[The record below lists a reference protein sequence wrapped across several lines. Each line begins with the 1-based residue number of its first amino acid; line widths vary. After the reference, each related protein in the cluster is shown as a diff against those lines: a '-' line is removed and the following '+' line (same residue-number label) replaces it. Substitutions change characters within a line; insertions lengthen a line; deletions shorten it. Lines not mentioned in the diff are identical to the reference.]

1 MPDKREETEI
11 FNRFT
16 AIVKTKFTNSNINQL
31 DELYKRP
38 EFASE
43 KRILNEMNS
52 IGLSKGMLSGLAC
65 FAFLRISPRLISNYL
80 RRRVAGGSGINN
92 SGASKNPF
100 QQSSSNS
107 NSGYKF
113 DSFPASS
120 QNEERPGLIFRGV
133 RLMLDTFV
141 SMSIGAY
148 ASIYFTD
155 TTKMM
160 EKFEKIPLVEG
171 RSLLSEQL
179 CDDFTKEFKSYGKQF
194 WNSRH
199 HAMTT
204 DNSDDNRGGDEGGE
218 FRELIQGFVANCR
231 RREIYEKDIRQEQG
245 LGANDEVIVPTPGV
259 PQDIPV
265 TLDDLF
271 STKDFSVNEDG
282 DDDNNGDDFFDTYF
296 DDSSDDL
303 GEKSF
308 KD

>member
-1 MPDKREETEI
+1 MPDKREEETEI

-52 IGLSKGMLSGLAC
+52 IGLSKGMLGGLAC

-80 RRRVAGGSGINN
+80 RRRVAGGGDINN
-92 SGASKNPF
+92 SSASKNPF
-100 QQSSSNS
+100 QQSSSS
-107 NSGYKF
+107 SGYKF

-155 TTKMM
+155 TNKMM

-179 CDDFTKEFKSYGKQF
+179 CHDFTKEFKSYGKQF

-204 DNSDDNRGGDEGGE
+204 DNSDNGGGEGGE

-245 LGANDEVIVPTPGV
+245 LGANDEVIVSSPGV
-259 PQDIPV
+259 PQDILV

-271 STKDFSVNEDG
+271 STKDLTHNEDG
-282 DDDNNGDDFFDTYF
+282 DDANGDDFFDTYF
-296 DDSSDDL
+296 DDSSDGE

>member
-80 RRRVAGGSGINN
+80 RRRVAGGGGIN
-92 SGASKNPF
+92 SSASKNPF
-100 QQSSSNS
+100 QQMSSSS
-107 NSGYKF
+107 SGYKF

-155 TTKMM
+155 TNKMM

-179 CDDFTKEFKSYGKQF
+179 CHDFTKEFKSYGKQF

-204 DNSDDNRGGDEGGE
+204 DNNNRGGDEGGE

-271 STKDFSVNEDG
+271 STKDFSDNEDG
-282 DDDNNGDDFFDTYF
+282 DNANGDDFFDTYF
-296 DDSSDDL
+296 DDSSDDV

>member
-1 MPDKREETEI
+1 MPDKREEETEI

-16 AIVKTKFTNSNINQL
+16 AIVKTKFTNSNIKQL

-80 RRRVAGGSGINN
+80 RRRVAGGGDINN
-92 SGASKNPF
+92 SSASKNPF
-100 QQSSSNS
+100 QQSSSS
-107 NSGYKF
+107 SGYKF

-155 TTKMM
+155 TNKMM

-179 CDDFTKEFKSYGKQF
+179 CHDFTKEFKSYGKQF
-194 WNSRH
+194 WNGRH

-204 DNSDDNRGGDEGGE
+204 DNSDNGGGEGGE

-245 LGANDEVIVPTPGV
+245 LGANDEVIVSSPGV
-259 PQDIPV
+259 PQDILV

-271 STKDFSVNEDG
+271 STKDLTHNEDG
-282 DDDNNGDDFFDTYF
+282 DDANGDDFFDTYL
-296 DDSSDDL
+296 DDSSDGE

>member
-80 RRRVAGGSGINN
+80 RRRVAGGGGIN
-92 SGASKNPF
+92 SSASKNPF
-100 QQSSSNS
+100 QQSSSS
-107 NSGYKF
+107 SGYKF

-120 QNEERPGLIFRGV
+120 QNEERPGLVFRGV

-179 CDDFTKEFKSYGKQF
+179 CHDFTKEFKSYGKQF

-204 DNSDDNRGGDEGGE
+204 DNSNDNRGGGEGGE

-265 TLDDLF
+265 TLDDLI
-271 STKDFSVNEDG
+271 STKDFSDNEDG
-282 DDDNNGDDFFDTYF
+282 DDANGDDFFDTYF
-296 DDSSDDL
+296 DDSSDGE

>member
-80 RRRVAGGSGINN
+80 RRRVAGGGGINN
-92 SGASKNPF
+92 SSASKNPF
-100 QQSSSNS
+100 QQSSSS
-107 NSGYKF
+107 SGYKF

-155 TTKMM
+155 TNKMM

-179 CDDFTKEFKSYGKQF
+179 CHDFTKEFKSYGKQF
-194 WNSRH
+194 WNIGH

-245 LGANDEVIVPTPGV
+245 LGANDEVIVPSPGV

-271 STKDFSVNEDG
+271 STKDFSDNVDG
-282 DDDNNGDDFFDTYF
+282 DDANNGDDFFDTYF
-296 DDSSDDL
+296 DDSSDGE